1 MPVSV
6 AFIKEL
12 DTIDPK
18 LRRVLLSMLEE
29 LERQREE
36 SVTKKEFNELKEIV
50 RELGKTV
57 KELAEAQKHTQE
69 QLTSFEKQ
77 TEENFR
83 RVWQSINELAEA
95 QKQTEAKLNEL
106 AEAQKKSE
114 ERLNRLEQTVAE
126 LAEAQ
131 KQTEKRLNELAEAQR
146 ETERILQGALKRLDR
161 VEERLEGLSD
171 TVGYTL
177 ENRAYKALPSILS
190 AHGLKVEGRL
200 LRRYVKIGKKERQLN
215 IYGYG
220 RRNRQRLLILGEAK
234 VRPSKKEI
242 SRFER
247 LCKVLSEEKGLQV
260 FKIFVAHDFPPAIEE
275 ELRKKGI
282 LPVWSYELE

>member
-106 AEAQKKSE
+106 AEAQKQTEK
-114 ERLNRLEQTVAE
+114 RLNE

>member
-1 MPVSV
+1 MNVSPKKDFEIFEERFE
-6 AFIKEL
+6 AFA
-12 DTIDPK
+12 
-18 LRRVLLSMLEE
+18 
-29 LERQREE
+29 ER
-36 SVTKKEFNELKEIV
+36 
-50 RELGKTV
+50 
-57 KELAEAQKHTQE
+57 
-69 QLTSFEKQ
+69 

-83 RVWQSINELAEA
+83 RVWQTINELAEA
-95 QKQTEAKLNEL
+95 QKRTEERLNEL

-131 KQTEKRLNELAEAQR
+131 KRTEERLNELAEAQKRTEERLNSFEKQTEENFNRVWQTINELAEAQR

-177 ENRAYKALPSILS
+177 ENRSYKSLPKIL
-190 AHGLKVEGRL
+190 ADYGLKVEGRL
-200 LRRYVKIGKKERQLN
+200 LRRYVKLGKKDCQIN

-220 RRNRQRLLILGEAK
+220 RRHGERILIVGETK

-247 LCKVLSEEKGLQV
+247 LCELLSQREGLPV
-260 FKIFVAHDFPPAIEE
+260 FKIFVAHDFPPTIEE
-275 ELRKKGI
+275 ELHRREI
-282 LPVWSYELE
+282 LPIWSYDLE